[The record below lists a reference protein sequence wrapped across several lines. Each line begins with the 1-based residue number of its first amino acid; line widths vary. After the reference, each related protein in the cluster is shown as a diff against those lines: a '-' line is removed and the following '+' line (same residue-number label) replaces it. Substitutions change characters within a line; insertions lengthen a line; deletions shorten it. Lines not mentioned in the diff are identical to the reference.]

1 MVCGRP
7 GRRALIARMAVSP
20 TRWLGAWWPA
30 LAWAGVIFY
39 GSTGAF
45 SAQRTSRFLGPILRW
60 LFPGIH
66 ESTVGTV
73 QFVIRK
79 GWHVTEYAL
88 LALLVDRAL
97 RRQPAAPGSP
107 LRRAVFAFLLVSSYA
122 CLDEFHQSF
131 HPSRQGSPVDVLID
145 SAGALAGLAAIHLQA
160 LRSAAPGFPPRPA

>member
-1 MVCGRP
+1 
-7 GRRALIARMAVSP
+7 MAAFP

-39 GSTGAF
+39 GSTEAF
-45 SAQRTSRFLGPILRW
+45 SARRTSRFLGPVLRW
-60 LFPGIH
+60 LFPGLD
-66 ESTVGTV
+66 EATVGTV
-73 QFVIRK
+73 QFLVRK
-79 GWHVTEYAL
+79 GWHFTEYAL

-107 LRRAVFAFLLVSSYA
+107 LHRAAFTFLLAAGYA

-145 SAGALAGLAAIHLQA
+145 SAGALAGLAAVHLQA
-160 LRSAAPGFPPRPA
+160 RGSAAPEFPPRPA